1 MAAETLEGNE
11 LRESSRLGVIP
22 DHQLILGDL
31 MEADM
36 SGWDYQLST
45 GGSETPQE
53 EAQSLS

>member
-31 MEADM
+31 VEADM
-36 SGWDYQLST
+36 SRWDYQLST